1 TSHFLLR
8 RPSPAPTPL
17 LDPPSAAAGA
27 ATKHG
32 ADGGR
37 RRGPPVPPLLQ
48 AQVQSPDRASAPSP
62 VPAETPKTRPF
73 SRRQTDHGGSG
84 DSDDSGSDSDA
95 DPAPTVETD
104 HGDTCS
110 ADGAAADALA
120 SFADLGLSEWL
131 VDVCTSLG
139 MRRPTAVQRRCIPR
153 ALSGENVL
161 GIAETGSGKTAAFA
175 LPILHRL
182 GEDPFGVAALA
193 LAPTR
198 ELAAQL
204 AEQFRALGSP
214 LGLRCLAAI
223 GGFDSLAQAKG
234 LARRP
239 HVVVAT
245 PGRIATLIKNDPD
258 LAKVFARTKF
268 LVLDE
273 ADRVVDANFEE
284 DLKVIFDC
292 LPKKRQTFLFS
303 ATMSDNLRSL
313 LELSGSKSYFF
324 EAYEGFKTV
333 ENLKQQYIH
342 IPPDGKELHLLY
354 LLSKMKEDNIR
365 SAIVFVSTCRT
376 CQYLDFVLQELGRPA
391 VSLHSHKAQ
400 SQRLSALHRFKS
412 GQVPVLIA
420 TDVASRGLDIQ
431 TVDLVINYD
440 IPRFP
445 RDYIHRVGRT
455 ARATRGGLSI
465 SFVTQ
470 RDICL
475 LHEIEDDVGNRFDA
489 YECDD
494 KEVTKDIT
502 KVFKARRLANM
513 RMADEG
519 HEDKVQD
526 RKDQKK
532 RDQARKRKHDE

>member
-1 TSHFLLR
+1 MEVDGEARPFLLFSKPKSSR
-8 RPSPAPTPL
+8 RTEPQP
-17 LDPPSAAAGA
+17 
-27 ATKHG
+27 
-32 ADGGR
+32 
-37 RRGPPVPPLLQ
+37 
-48 AQVQSPDRASAPSP
+48 QVQSQPKPPKPDLSP
-62 VPAETPKTRPF
+62 AV
-73 SRRQTDHGGSG
+73 QTDHGGSG
-84 DSDDSGSDSDA
+84 DSDDSDDSGSDSDA

-153 ALSGENVL
+153 ALAGENVL